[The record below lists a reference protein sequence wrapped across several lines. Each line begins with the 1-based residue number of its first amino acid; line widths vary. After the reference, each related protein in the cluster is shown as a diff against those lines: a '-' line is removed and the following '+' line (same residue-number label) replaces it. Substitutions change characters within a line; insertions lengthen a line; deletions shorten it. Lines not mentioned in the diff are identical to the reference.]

1 MESMM
6 REGRRYHRKGAREID
21 ELLWGLD
28 EGRAW
33 WREEK
38 ALSFQWWRL
47 WKNKSEVGIQV
58 TEMWFCKR
66 AQVKEEPGWE
76 SAMHPV
82 SWEDLRFTAIGWISF
97 GSFVMLLLW
106 VFTQDLQWLFKQT
119 SILGLDFFFFCSAL
133 GFCHQCTTYE
143 KSLCFAW
150 CVLIIQGENSA
161 THPPHRFTESPSGG
175 LNRNGSHRALWM
187 LGP

>member
-119 SILGLDFFFFCSAL
+119 SILGLDFFFFFLLCPWILSSVYNIWKITL
-133 GFCHQCTTYE
+133 LCMVCFDNTGRKFSNTSSPQIHR
-143 KSLCFAW
+143 KSLWWF
-150 CVLIIQGENSA
+150 E
-161 THPPHRFTESPSGG
+161 
-175 LNRNGSHRALWM
+175 
-187 LGP
+187 